1 MLRIVPLIGPRPAA
15 AAPGA
20 RRDGRDS
27 RGGGHTGPVL
37 AATTA
42 TPSRERA
49 GSLLLGVGLGALV
62 DGFVLHQLLQWHHLW
77 SSRTTTGTV
86 EGLEHNTLADGI
98 FHVGFLVVLLAGAAM
113 LLGRPLDGR
122 ALAGRVLVGFGTFHV
137 LDQLVFHLAL
147 EAHHIRE
154 GVEHEA
160 LYDWGFF
167 AIGLVLIAAGLAV
180 LRRVRV

>member
-1 MLRIVPLIGPRPAA
+1 MGPFRP
-15 AAPGA
+15 
-20 RRDGRDS
+20 RRRPIA
-27 RGGGHTGPVL
+27 RGGGRAGHTAQVL
-37 AATTA
+37 TATTA
-42 TPSRERA
+42 TPPRERA

-180 LRRVRV
+180 LRRARV